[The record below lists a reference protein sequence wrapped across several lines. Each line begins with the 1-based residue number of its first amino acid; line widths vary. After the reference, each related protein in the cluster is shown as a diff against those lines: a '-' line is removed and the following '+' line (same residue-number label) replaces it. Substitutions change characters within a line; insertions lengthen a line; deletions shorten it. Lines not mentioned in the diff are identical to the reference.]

1 MSKGE
6 ETRQH
11 IIEKAAALFNQRGY
25 EGTAL
30 SDLMEATDLRKG
42 GIYRH
47 FASKEELAEE
57 AFEHAWSVA
66 WRTRVHGLEAIPN
79 SADRLK
85 KLVRNFV
92 EVRPPLPGG
101 CPLLNTAIETDD
113 GNARLRGRAKEALRS
128 WREMIE
134 STIRSGVEKG
144 EMQKDADAGAAAT
157 LIIASLEGAL
167 MMSRLT
173 HSDEP
178 LGTVRA
184 HLEDYVERNLRKN

>member
-11 IIEKAAALFNQRGY
+11 IIEKAAALFNQHGY

-47 FASKEELAEE
+47 FDSKEELAEE
-57 AFEHAWSVA
+57 AFEHAWGVA

-79 SADRLK
+79 SVDRLK

-113 GNARLRGRAKEALRS
+113 GNARLRGRAREALRS
-128 WREMIE
+128 WQEMIE
-134 STIRSGVEKG
+134 NTVRSGAEKG
-144 EMQKDADAGAAAT
+144 EIREDADSSAAAM

-178 LGTVRA
+178 LGSVRA

>member
-11 IIEKAAALFNQRGY
+11 IIEKAAALFNQHGY

-47 FASKEELAEE
+47 FDSKEELAEE
-57 AFEHAWSVA
+57 AFEHAWGVA
-66 WRTRVHGLEAIPN
+66 WRTRLQGLDEIAN
-79 SADRLK
+79 SVDRLK

-113 GNARLRGRAKEALRS
+113 GNAKLRARVREALRG

-134 STIRSGVEKG
+134 STVESGIEKG
-144 EMQKDADAGAAAT
+144 EIRKDANGSEAAT

-173 HSDEP
+173 HNDQA
-178 LGTVRA
+178 LTTVRA
-184 HLEDYVERNLRKN
+184 HLEDYLEKKLRKN

>member
-11 IIEKAAALFNQRGY
+11 IIEKAAALFNQHGY

-47 FASKEELAEE
+47 FDSKEELAEE
-57 AFEHAWSVA
+57 AFDHAWSVA
-66 WRTRVHGLEAIPN
+66 WGARHQGLSEISN
-79 SADRLK
+79 SVDRLK
-85 KLVRNFV
+85 QLVKNFV
-92 EVRPPLPGG
+92 EVKPALPGG
-101 CPLLNTAIETDD
+101 CPLLNTAIEADD
-113 GNARLRGRAKEALRS
+113 GNAKLRARVRAALRS

-134 STIRSGVEKG
+134 STVNGGMERGEIR
-144 EMQKDADAGAAAT
+144 QDANASETAT

-173 HSDEP
+173 HNSEA
-178 LGTVRA
+178 LATVRV
-184 HLEDYVERNLRKN
+184 HLDDYLEKRLRKN

>member
-11 IIEKAAALFNQRGY
+11 IIEKAAALFNQHGY

-47 FASKEELAEE
+47 FDSKEELAEE
-57 AFEHAWSVA
+57 AFDHAWNLA
-66 WRTRVHGLEAIPN
+66 WRTRVQGLDAIPN
-79 SADRLK
+79 SIDRLK
-85 KLVRNFV
+85 KLVKNFV
-92 EVRPPLPGG
+92 EVKPPLPGG

-113 GNARLRGRAKEALRS
+113 GNAKLRARAREALS
-128 WREMIE
+128 AWREMIE
-134 STIRSGVEKG
+134 STVTSGIEKG
-144 EMQKDADAGAAAT
+144 EIREDANAVEAAM
-157 LIIASLEGAL
+157 LMIASLEGAL

-173 HSDEP
+173 HSDQP

-184 HLEDYVERNLRKN
+184 HLEEYLEKNLRKN

>member
-11 IIEKAAALFNQRGY
+11 IIEKAAALFNQHGY

-47 FASKEELAEE
+47 FDSKEELAEE
-57 AFEHAWSVA
+57 AFEHAWGVA

-79 SADRLK
+79 SVDRLK

-113 GNARLRGRAKEALRS
+113 GNARLRGRAREALRS
-128 WREMIE
+128 WQEMIE
-134 STIRSGVEKG
+134 NTVRSGVEKG
-144 EMQKDADAGAAAT
+144 EIREDADSSAAAM

-178 LGTVRA
+178 LGRVRA

>member
-6 ETRQH
+6 ETRRH
-11 IIEKAAALFNQRGY
+11 IIEKAAALFNQHGY

-47 FASKEELAEE
+47 FDSKEELAEE

-66 WRTRVHGLEAIPN
+66 WRTRLEGLDEIEN
-79 SADRLK
+79 SVDRLK
-85 KLVRNFV
+85 KLVKNFV

-113 GNARLRGRAKEALRS
+113 GNAKLRARVREALRG

-134 STIRSGVEKG
+134 STVNAGIETGEIR
-144 EMQKDADAGAAAT
+144 KDANGSEAAT
-157 LIIASLEGAL
+157 LMIASLEGAL

-173 HSDEP
+173 HNDQA
-178 LGTVRA
+178 LTTVRA
-184 HLEDYVERNLRKN
+184 HLEDYLEKNLREA